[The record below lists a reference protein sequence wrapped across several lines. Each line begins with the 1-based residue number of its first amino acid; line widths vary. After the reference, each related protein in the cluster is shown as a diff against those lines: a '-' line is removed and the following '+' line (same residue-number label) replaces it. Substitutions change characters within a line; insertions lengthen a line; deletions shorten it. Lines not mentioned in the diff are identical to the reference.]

1 MPAYPLHQLAKYQ
14 QAYIKDIID
23 NPVFGAQDHSV
34 SRRLADLGF
43 SSHRPVVVL
52 AKGLL
57 GKGPY
62 VVRLDN
68 HAQFSLRKAEAE
80 KILCYLK

>member
-1 MPAYPLHQLAKYQ
+1 MSVYPLHQLAKHQ

-23 NPVFGAQDHSV
+23 NPVFGSQDRSV
-34 SRRLADLGF
+34 SLRLAELGF
-43 SSHRPVVVL
+43 SSHRPVTII

-57 GKGPY
+57 GKGSY

-68 HAQFSLRKAEAE
+68 HSQFSLRKAEAE

>member
-1 MPAYPLHQLAKYQ
+1 MSIYPLHQLAKHQ

-23 NPVFGAQDHSV
+23 NPAFGALDPSV

-43 SSHRPVVVL
+43 SLNRPITII

-68 HAQFSLRKAEAE
+68 HSQFSLRRAEAE
-80 KILCYLK
+80 KILCYVK

>member
-1 MPAYPLHQLAKYQ
+1 MSVYPLHQLPKHQ
-14 QAYIKDIID
+14 EAYIKDIIANPAFGSQD
-23 NPVFGAQDHSV
+23 NSV

-43 SSHRPVVVL
+43 SSHRPVSII

-57 GKGPY
+57 GCGPY
-62 VVRLDN
+62 VVRLD
-68 HAQFSLRKAEAE
+68 HHSQFSLRKAEAE